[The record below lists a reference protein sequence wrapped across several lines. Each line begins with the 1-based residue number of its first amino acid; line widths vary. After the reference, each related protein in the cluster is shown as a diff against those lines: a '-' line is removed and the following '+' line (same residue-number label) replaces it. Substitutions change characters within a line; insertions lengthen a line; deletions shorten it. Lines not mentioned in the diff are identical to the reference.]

1 MPDIEKLVE
10 KAEKYLQK
18 QRFDA
23 AFSAYQEVYK
33 FDPQNSDVLLTLG
46 DLALKLNRPS
56 DAERYYGI
64 LVEFYVRR
72 NDAVRAI
79 SACRKVLKITPQDA
93 GVQMKLALMLEK
105 TQKTGE
111 AAEAF
116 RAALA
121 LYRRNQAAAP
131 MLECLEHIA
140 RLEPGDLEAQVA
152 LAEESARQGQPK
164 IAAPAFLQAAK
175 LARAQ
180 NANERW
186 ADLAERAYALEP
198 SSETASLAA
207 AEVRIQKQRYTEAA
221 SLLKP
226 LIEAKPDDPEVLRLL
241 ASASLGSKE
250 YAQAEPVCWKVFRV
264 QPEAGDLLQ
273 ELVSGYLS
281 IGETEK
287 ALAVAGELKSSMMQ
301 QGKRSE
307 FLKLIEEIYERD
319 ESNLAVLE
327 MLSELYNEMN
337 REDPLRRSLARLFSL
352 NLAAEH
358 YDRAA
363 EIFER
368 ILDVDPYGSGHRDRL
383 LNLEGHID
391 GTWYKNI
398 ADRVEPFAGVRS
410 EQGADAPGAAASP
423 KQTALEEL
431 IVEAE
436 MFYRY
441 QLSARLKDTLEKIDE
456 LYPGAQERNPRL
468 QQLYD
473 TAGYV
478 PKHAP
483 PPTAKTADP
492 AAPKPAQAARPTET
506 TQTIEE
512 LSRISSITANI
523 YREGTAEGV
532 MQAAMNELGRALRAN
547 RCWGALGTPGL
558 PPVLFAEYCDAST
571 QPAHAPALFRI
582 FGALMKQAASRRD
595 GWLIDDVNLE
605 PALST
610 VAGEIEKIDAL
621 SLLALPLTDKEEPAG
636 LLLIQQ
642 CDSQRRWSQ
651 GDVILLRTVAPQII
665 VAVNNTRLRRLV
677 RSLASTDP
685 ETGLLPRGSYVD
697 CLLAEA
703 QRAREQSQ
711 PVAVCIIEPENAAGV
726 SKTLGDAGMQK
737 YVQQIGKAIS
747 ANLRQNDIAIR
758 YTPVSVAVLFPGT
771 ALAQGA
777 LAVEKLRRVLMDI
790 KPDRMEPAG
799 FCSAI
804 CDLHVEPSFDAA
816 DGTTEVI
823 NRLQAAIEQ
832 ARKQGGKQ
840 IVVSPFEE

>member
-250 YAQAEPVCWKVFRV
+250 YAQAEPVCWKVFRA

>member
-383 LNLEGHID
+383 LNLDGHID